1 LDFYEESN
9 CTAIGIYKSIREISK
24 ENNLKMHNLISYGGD
39 SAAVNYGIHNS
50 VFTNLKYENL
60 NVF

>member
-39 SAAVNYGIHNS
+39 SAAVNYGIH
-50 VFTNLKYENL
+50 
-60 NVF
+60 